1 MRLPFRYLNL
11 SDRKTIESMIKICSY
26 QKDIAAA
33 IGFSPG
39 TISREIKR
47 NGGKDHY
54 NAEKANKRYRI
65 CRKASG
71 GRKSFPIELF
81 AFVKENLK
89 KLSPDAIAGR
99 LRLCNP
105 NVTWHVSH
113 QTIYNWVYS
122 GWLGKGIVNHLLYGK
137 KRYKK
142 RRNGVNPANLAKKR
156 IEDMPECARDRS
168 RIGDWEG
175 DTIIGAKQKGA
186 LITLV
191 ERKSRYILAKK
202 LDNKSKD
209 TFSKALHWLLAPFD
223 NIFTLLFDN
232 GSEMANF
239 ETDEEALACQIY
251 FAHPGRPYEKPVIE
265 NSNRLLRRFF
275 PKNTN
280 FLEVSD
286 ESVFQAVKALND
298 MPRKSLRYLTAN
310 EVFYDLQPIAFGS

>member
-1 MRLPFRYLNL
+1 
-11 SDRKTIESMIKICSY
+11 MIKICSY

-47 NGGKDHY
+47 NGGTDNY
-54 NAEKANKRYRI
+54 SAENAHKQYRI
-65 CRKASG
+65 RRKVSG
-71 GRKSFPIELF
+71 GRKSFPIELY

-89 KLSPDAIAGR
+89 KMSPDAIAGR

-105 NVTWHVSH
+105 NTTWHVSH

-122 GWLGKGIVNHLLYGK
+122 GWLGKGIVNFLLYGK

-142 RRNGVNPANLAKKR
+142 RGSKVNPANLAKKR

-175 DTIIGAKQKGA
+175 DTIIGAQQKGA

-191 ERKSRYILAKK
+191 ERKSRYILAKR
-202 LDNKSKD
+202 LGNKSKD
-209 TFSKALHWLLAPFD
+209 TFSKAMQWLFASVD
-223 NIFTLLFDN
+223 NIFTILFDN

-239 ETDEEALACQIY
+239 ETDEEMLGCQIY

-275 PKNTN
+275 PKKTN

-286 ESVFQAVKALND
+286 ESVFQAVDALNH
-298 MPRKSLRYLTAN
+298 MPRKSLSYRTAQ
-310 EVFYDLQPIAFGS
+310 EVFFDLQPIAFDT